1 MAFMVQSITEKHMT
15 FIAHNREFY
24 VALPLYYLIARTYS
38 ASENC
43 LNPAFGLTFQLIYCI
58 SKNSFEPMKMS
69 YIVIVGP
76 VLGAL
81 LAVVVFEFVL
91 RPLYPVKP

>member
-1 MAFMVQSITEKHMT
+1 
-15 FIAHNREFY
+15 
-24 VALPLYYLIARTYS
+24 
-38 ASENC
+38 
-43 LNPAFGLTFQLIYCI
+43 
-58 SKNSFEPMKMS
+58 MKMS